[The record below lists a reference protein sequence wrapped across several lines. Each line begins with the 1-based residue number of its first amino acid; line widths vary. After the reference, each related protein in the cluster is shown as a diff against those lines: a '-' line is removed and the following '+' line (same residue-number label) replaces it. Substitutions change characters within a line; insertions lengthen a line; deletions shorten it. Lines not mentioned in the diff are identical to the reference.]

1 MRRLI
6 IIGMLLLFGCS
17 DNSLYDIGDTVYSK
31 RNGDNATIVS
41 KGIFGYKLEFAN
53 GNTAWEEDC

>member
-1 MRRLI
+1 
-6 IIGMLLLFGCS
+6 MLLLFGCS